1 MELVKKID
9 KLNIYL
15 ISTLPLALAAGPAL
29 IESVTFVVIFLFF
42 FTKKH
47 VKINNL
53 EVFIFLFYLSLILSS
68 LFSDFKIESLTSS
81 LFLIRFIL
89 LYYIFKYY
97 FSSDSKSKIINLSFF
112 ILCVTFIILIIDG
125 YTQYFLKLSIFGTEL
140 TTEERMTMHFR
151 KEEYIMGSFLSKMFP
166 IFFGLWFY
174 KYKNFNLKIN
184 LFLIILSILVFYCMV
199 LSNDRAATFL
209 IIGFLIGLIFLI
221 KSKIYY
227 KLIAL
232 LIICLSISLTIT
244 LVPSVKERYIE
255 TTFKEVLGKNDDAIN
270 KDIKILRNKDVKA
283 KSFDLKINNKNI
295 YFFSTAHEAHIKTS
309 YNMFFNNPFIGIG
322 PNNFRKLCS
331 EKNYGI
337 YEERGCSTHPHH
349 ILAQI
354 LAETGLL
361 GLIFYL
367 ITFIYLVVKLVKQI
381 FLANL
386 SFNLLSMYS
395 FYFLI
400 LMPFLPS
407 GNIFNN
413 WYIYSIA
420 LPFLYLKFIK

>member
-9 KLNIYL
+9 KLNVYL
-15 ISTLPLALAAGPAL
+15 ISSLPLALAAGPAL
-29 IESVTFVVIFLFF
+29 IESITIVVIFLFF
-42 FTKKH
+42 FTKKQI
-47 VKINNL
+47 KINKF
-53 EVFIFLFYLSLILSS
+53 EIFILVFYLSLILSS
-68 LFSDFKIESLTSS
+68 FFSNFKIESLTSS

-89 LYYIFKYY
+89 LYYVFKHY
-97 FSSDSKSKIINLSFF
+97 FSSESKSKIINLSFF
-112 ILCVTFIILIIDG
+112 ILCFTFLILIIDG

-140 TTEERMTMHFR
+140 TTVERMTMHFR
-151 KEEYIMGSFLSKMFP
+151 KEEYIMGSFLSKMIP

-184 LFLIILSILVFYCMV
+184 LFLTILFILVFYCMV

-209 IIGFLIGLIFLI
+209 VIGFLIGLIILI

-227 KLIAL
+227 KLFAL
-232 LIICLSISLTIT
+232 LIIFLSIFLTIN

-255 TTFKEVLGKNDDAIN
+255 TTFKEILGENDSSVND
-270 KDIKILRNKDVKA
+270 DIKILRNKDIKA

-309 YNMFFNNPFIGIG
+309 YNMFFNNPLLGIG

-367 ITFIYLVVKLVKQI
+367 ITFIYLVVKLVKQL